1 MDEEITTNRVVRK
14 IQQLPQHNTIK
25 LNETIYLLWKQRVML
40 ILEGYGVQEYIQDSA
55 TISQFIVNEE
65 SQLIENPEF
74 FLHNQQD
81 KLLASWLLPT
91 VSDDLLVYLTIASTS
106 FKVWSTIEKRYS
118 TRSKGSL
125 VIDQEQVSIILAGLP
140 IEYKSIEAVA
150 LAALVS
156 LELLAELLTNCETR
170 QLHFIASIP
179 LQVNMVQKKSGLENQ

>member
-74 FLHNQQD
+74 FFHNQQD

-91 VSDDLLVYLTIASTS
+91 KYVQQD
-106 FKVWSTIEKRYS
+106 R
-118 TRSKGSL
+118 RSSL
-125 VIDQEQVSIILAGLP
+125 VHAKFQQSYHLQAGSSSLYCYSSVSTKPLDQAWYLDSGVTNYVTNDLSN
-140 IEYKSIEAVA
+140 
-150 LAALVS
+150 
-156 LELLAELLTNCETR
+156 LEGAYAYTGFIVRGSFTNGP
-170 QLHFIASIP
+170 HS
-179 LQVNMVQKKSGLENQ
+179 